1 MDAGAKNNVQTS
13 FTRSWQMPLLT
24 GKKKKQLWD
33 KRTDVNYRRLYRLAD
48 PVKLTRVQIVQM
60 TEHLNIFSVSVIA
73 FLEAGDLSAH

>member
-1 MDAGAKNNVQTS
+1 MQDPKIRYRQVLHVVGKCHFS
-13 FTRSWQMPLLT
+13 LE
-24 GKKKKQLWD
+24 KKKKLLWD